1 MSAGGSIPERAM
13 VIGRPFPKGISG
25 NPSGKTRRVVEI
37 ERMLDEDHRG
47 VEHMRPVFARLR
59 ALALG
64 EVVTVTGRDGD
75 VDIELKADPAF
86 MKLYLDRLLGPVKAR
101 DAELDDAIEGKLM
114 ELIAEAKRRRDAG
127 P

>member
-1 MSAGGSIPERAM
+1 
-13 VIGRPFPKGISG
+13 
-25 NPSGKTRRVVEI
+25 
-37 ERMLDEDHRG
+37 
-47 VEHMRPVFARLR
+47 MRPVFARLR